1 MKTCRHAAIALC
13 SKSCWLVVILHARY
27 ENPNSNAAGTHA
39 SRNAANVRKTYRHT
53 TTPAAPGILLP
64 LELFTDGTSRQRG
77 ILFSPQKLNF
87 ERKN

>member
-1 MKTCRHAAIALC
+1 MLLAGSHPSRTLYKNPASIP
-13 SKSCWLVVILHARY
+13 
-27 ENPNSNAAGTHA
+27 PNSNAAGTHA
-39 SRNAANVRKTYRHT
+39 ARNAANVRKTHRHT

-87 ERKN
+87 ERKKLKP